1 MAASAELI
9 LTLLND
15 LEQGDPL
22 DFGDMPLSED
32 AARNVVALSLA
43 KFSEELVAQ
52 GVPAELREQLAL
64 AVATRVVLDNL
75 ALNYKLLVAGGA
87 PDVTAEALLAGIA
100 GRFNKPG

>member
-1 MAASAELI
+1 MANSADVI
-9 LTLLND
+9 LSLLHE

-32 AARNVVALSLA
+32 GARKVVALSLA
-43 KFSEELVAQ
+43 KFSDELAAD

-75 ALNYKLLVAGGA
+75 ALNYKLLVSSGA
-87 PDVTAEALLAGIA
+87 PDVTAESLLAGIA

>member
-1 MAASAELI
+1 MVASADTI
-9 LTLLND
+9 LSLLHE

-32 AARNVVALSLA
+32 GARQVVALSLA
-43 KFSEELVAQ
+43 KFSDDLAAD
-52 GVPAELREQLAL
+52 GIPAELREQLAL

-75 ALNYKLLVAGGA
+75 ALNYKLLVAAGT
-87 PDVTAEALLAGIA
+87 PDVTAESLLAGIA

>member
-1 MAASAELI
+1 MAASADTI
-9 LTLLND
+9 LSLLHE

-32 AARNVVALSLA
+32 GARQVVALSLA
-43 KFSEELVAQ
+43 KFSDDLAAD
-52 GVPAELREQLAL
+52 GIPAELREQLAL

-75 ALNYKLLVAGGA
+75 ALNYKLLVAAGA
-87 PDVTAEALLAGIA
+87 PDVTAESLLAGIA